1 MKFYHTVFNP
11 SKPRIQPAGDHVPRY
26 KYSASFTN
34 SKALKPYQ
42 NIYTNLLPAF
52 HPDFQSERRRH
63 DRPLPLLPA
72 FHKDYVPSR
81 NYVTPLP
88 VEKQKH
94 YINADNVDKVGEEP
108 HNLTAKNDGNSVIDN
123 GDSHNPQLSM
133 TQMLYSM
140 NKTSDNEVD
149 VDDEGNME
157 DLEMADVVIEGNEEN
172 MEESNTEDGEIKI
185 LKTDIQQN
193 QAESTEESGEDFTVS
208 PIIIEE
214 EEINGDGDKEI
225 ATDAVQELV
234 V

>member
-1 MKFYHTVFNP
+1 MNKVFNP
-11 SKPRIQPAGDHVPRY
+11 YKPRIQPAGAHLPRY
-26 KYSASFTN
+26 KHSASFTN
-34 SKALKPYQ
+34 SEALKPYQ

-108 HNLTAKNDGNSVIDN
+108 HSLTAKSDGSGMIDN
-123 GDSHNPQLSM
+123 GGGLNPLLSM
-133 TQMLYSM
+133 TKMLYSM

-149 VDDEGNME
+149 VDDDGNME
-157 DLEMADVVIEGNEEN
+157 DLEMADVVIEANEEN
-172 MEESNTEDGEIKI
+172 IEETNTEDDEIKI
-185 LKTDIQQN
+185 LKTDILQTEPDE
-193 QAESTEESGEDFTVS
+193 AEVTEESGEDFTVS

-214 EEINGDGDKEI
+214 EEINGDGHKEI
-225 ATDAVQELV
+225 ATDAIQELV

>member
-1 MKFYHTVFNP
+1 MNKVFNP
-11 SKPRIQPAGDHVPRY
+11 YKPRIQPAGAHLPRY
-26 KYSASFTN
+26 KHSASFTN
-34 SKALKPYQ
+34 SEALKPYQ

-108 HNLTAKNDGNSVIDN
+108 DSLTAKSDDGGMIDN
-123 GDSHNPQLSM
+123 ESGLNPLLSM
-133 TQMLYSM
+133 TKMLYSM
-140 NKTSDNEVD
+140 NNTSDNEVD
-149 VDDEGNME
+149 VDDGGNMD
-157 DLEMADVVIEGNEEN
+157 DLEMADINGNEEN
-172 MEESNTEDGEIKI
+172 LEEPNTEDGELKI
-185 LKTDIQQN
+185 LKTDILQN
-193 QAESTEESGEDFTVS
+193 EPEQAESTEESGEDFTVS

>member
-1 MKFYHTVFNP
+1 MNKVFNP
-11 SKPRIQPAGDHVPRY
+11 YKPRIQPAGAHLPRY
-26 KYSASFTN
+26 KHSASFTN
-34 SKALKPYQ
+34 SEALKPYQ

-108 HNLTAKNDGNSVIDN
+108 DSLTAKSDDGGMIDN
-123 GDSHNPQLSM
+123 ESGLNPLLSM
-133 TQMLYSM
+133 TTMLYSM
-140 NKTSDNEVD
+140 NNTSDNEVD
-149 VDDEGNME
+149 VDDGGNMD
-157 DLEMADVVIEGNEEN
+157 DLEMADINGNEEN
-172 MEESNTEDGEIKI
+172 LEEPNTEDGELKI
-185 LKTDIQQN
+185 LKTDILQN
-193 QAESTEESGEDFTVS
+193 ESDEAEATEENEEDFTVS
-208 PIIIEE
+208 PIKIEE
-214 EEINGDGDKEI
+214 EQINDDADKEI
-225 ATDAVQELV
+225 ATDAIQELV

>member
-1 MKFYHTVFNP
+1 MFNP
-11 SKPRIQPAGDHVPRY
+11 YKPRSQPGVAHVPRY
-26 KYSASFTN
+26 KHSASFTN
-34 SKALKPYQ
+34 SEALKPYQ

-94 YINADNVDKVGEEP
+94 HINADNVDKVGEEP
-108 HNLTAKNDGNSVIDN
+108 DSLTAKSDDSGMIDN
-123 GDSHNPQLSM
+123 GGGLNPLLSM
-133 TQMLYSM
+133 TKMLYSM

-149 VDDEGNME
+149 VDDDGNME

-185 LKTDIQQN
+185 LKTDILQKEPDE
-193 QAESTEESGEDFTVS
+193 AEATEENEEDFTVS
-208 PIIIEE
+208 PIKIEE
-214 EEINGDGDKEI
+214 EQINDDADKEI
-225 ATDAVQELV
+225 ATDAIQELV

>member
-1 MKFYHTVFNP
+1 M
-11 SKPRIQPAGDHVPRY
+11 PRY
-26 KYSASFTN
+26 KHSASFTN
-34 SKALKPYQ
+34 SEALKPYQ

-108 HNLTAKNDGNSVIDN
+108 HSLTAKSDDSGMIDN
-123 GDSHNPQLSM
+123 GDSHNPLLSM
-133 TQMLYSM
+133 TKMLYSM

-149 VDDEGNME
+149 VDDDGNME
-157 DLEMADVVIEGNEEN
+157 DLEMADVDVEGNEEN
-172 MEESNTEDGEIKI
+172 MEEPNTEDGEIGI
-185 LKTDIQQN
+185 LKT
-193 QAESTEESGEDFTVS
+193 
-208 PIIIEE
+208 
-214 EEINGDGDKEI
+214 
-225 ATDAVQELV
+225 
-234 V
+234 